1 MNNNNNNNSKRIRN
15 SSWAFDRLPYAEL
28 ARKSSPPP
36 SHLNFNKIPLLGFGT
51 YDVKV
56 PQVIFNALSVG
67 YRHLDL
73 AESYNNLNHVREGLS
88 LAFAPLSEGG
98 LGIERKDVWI
108 TMKIPVKSM
117 DTIHALLTEVGTEY
131 FDLLLFHYPDSMF
144 DCKAQLMQTWK
155 RLTEQSKEAVRRIGV
170 SNFYAPHLTRLFDVC
185 EEYKLE
191 KPFANEIQIN
201 PFIFHLEKNT
211 IDLCIKNGIQLIA
224 YSPLGFNA
232 AFVILKDKTMQSI
245 AGHIGI
251 TTAQL
256 ALAWLIGKN
265 ICVIPKSNSKPRQEE
280 NFRSK
285 EAIYYVLSFS
295 AEMDKI
301 SEDKDPCFL
310 LESATKAKED
320 GDKLKWI

>member
-1 MNNNNNNNSKRIRN
+1 M
-15 SSWAFDRLPYAEL
+15 
-28 ARKSSPPP
+28 
-36 SHLNFNKIPLLGFGT
+36 
-51 YDVKV
+51 
-56 PQVIFNALSVG
+56 
-67 YRHLDL
+67 DL

-131 FDLLLFHYPDSMF
+131 FDLLLFHYPDSTF